1 MSPILR
7 PFRTV
12 LLASLLLMTGAA
24 IAAAPQQSEQAPG
37 YYRMR
42 LGKTEVTALYDGF
55 VSLDPK
61 LLKGASAKDIQSLL
75 ARMFQNTTP
84 GVQTA
89 VNAYLINTGEK
100 LLLVDSGAAA
110 CFGPTLGGILSNL
123 KAAGYA
129 PEQVDA
135 VLLTHLHGDHAC
147 GLRTADGRAAFPN
160 ADVYASKQDAAYW
173 LSEKTAAAAPKGAQA
188 LFAMAR
194 DAVAPYVAS
203 EHFKTFVPGGKVV
216 DGVLS
221 VAAFGHTPGHT
232 AYLIK
237 VGKNSLLLWGD
248 IVHNHASQ
256 FARPEVSIEFD
267 VDSAKAIQT
276 RKRLFE
282 EAASE
287 KLWIGGAHL
296 PFPGIGHV
304 RKDGASFAWVPVEY
318 SPLPHAE

>member
-1 MSPILR
+1 MPSILR
-7 PFRTV
+7 SFLIP
-12 LLASLLLMTGAA
+12 LLATLLL
-24 IAAAPQQSEQAPG
+24 AAAPGHAAAPKQDKQAPG
-37 YYRMR
+37 YYR
-42 LGKTEVTALYDGF
+42 LLVGTTEVTALYDGYIT
-55 VSLDPK
+55 LDPR
-61 LLKGASAKDIQSLL
+61 LLKGASARDIQGLI
-75 ARMFQNTTP
+75 ARMFQQSTP

-89 VNAYLINTGEK
+89 VNAFLINTGEK
-100 LLLVDSGAAA
+100 LVLVDSGAAA
-110 CFGPTLGGILSNL
+110 CFGPTLGGILTNL

-147 GLRTADGRAAFPN
+147 GLRGADGKAAFPN
-160 ADVYASKQDAAYW
+160 AEVYASRQDTDYW
-173 LSEKTAAAAPKGAQA
+173 LDEKTATAAPKGAQG

-194 DAVAPYVAS
+194 DSVAPYVAS
-203 EHFKTFVPGGKVV
+203 GHFKTFVPGGKVFG
-216 DGVLS
+216 DILS

-237 VGKNSLLLWGD
+237 AGNDSLLLWGD

-256 FARPEVSIEFD
+256 FVRPEVLIEFD

-276 RKRLFE
+276 RERLFE
-282 EAASE
+282 EAARE

-304 RKDGASFAWVPVEY
+304 RKDSGGFAWVPVEY
-318 SPLPHAE
+318 APIPAH